1 MTTLA
6 IRNGTLVTMGSSG
19 TVRADVL
26 IEDGRITD
34 IASRVGPATHEI
46 DATGCVV
53 LPGFVQTHVHLCQ
66 TLFRT
71 LAEDLDVMEWLR
83 QWIWPLEVALDADSM
98 AASCRLGTA
107 ELLLSGTTT
116 FLSMETVHHTDEAF
130 SAAADLGARAV
141 IGKALMD
148 YQEPGTQM
156 SGETTEQAWS
166 DLIRLYD
173 RWHGADNGRLRL
185 AVSPRAPRSATP
197 RMWADAVRLAERAG
211 LTMHTHVNENHNQ
224 AELVAADSHGRDVHA
239 LHSWGALTDRMV
251 MAHCVWLDDAEID
264 LIRRTGAH
272 VAHCPSANLKLASG
286 IAPVPELLARGIN
299 VGLGTDGAA
308 CNNSLDMQHEM
319 RLAALV
325 HRPKY
330 GPAAMSA
337 ERVLTMATLA
347 GARALGLADDIGS
360 LEVGKQADVQIVSA
374 PLVSPSETALVA
386 RHIVYSSTPADVRTV
401 LVGGRVVVDGGRLAH
416 GSLPEIH
423 QEAMRR
429 RPALLAAVDRPQSL

>member
-6 IRNGTLVTMGSSG
+6 IRNGIVVTMAHGEPR
-19 TVRADVL
+19 RADILVD
-26 IEDGRITD
+26 DGRIAD
-34 IASRVGPATHEI
+34 VADRVGPADTEV

-83 QWIWPLEVALDADSM
+83 QWVWPLELALDAGSM
-98 AASCRLGTA
+98 AASCRLGVA

-116 FLSMETVHHTDEAF
+116 FLSMESVDHTDEAYG
-130 SAAADLGARAV
+130 AAADLGARAV

-148 YQEPGTQM
+148 TSEPGTRM
-156 SGETTEQAWS
+156 LGESTREAWA
-166 DLIRLYD
+166 DLTRLYD
-173 RWHGADNGRLRL
+173 RWHEADGGRIRV

-197 RMWADAVRLAERAG
+197 ELWADAVRLAKRAG
-211 LTMHTHVNENHNQ
+211 LTVHTHVNENRDQ
-224 AELVAADSHGRDVHA
+224 AVLVSADAHGRDVHA

-251 MAHCVWLDDAEID
+251 MAHCVWLDDGEID
-264 LIRRTGAH
+264 LIARTGAH

-286 IAPVPELLARGIN
+286 IARVPELLARGIN

-308 CNNSLDMQHEM
+308 CNNSLDMAHEM

-325 HRPKY
+325 HRPRC

-337 ERVLTMATLA
+337 ERVLAMATLG
-347 GARALGLADDIGS
+347 GAKALGLDDEIGS
-360 LEVGKQADVQIVSA
+360 LEPGKRADVQVLSA
-374 PLVSPSETALVA
+374 PLVSPDEASLAP
-386 RHIVYSSTPADVRTV
+386 RHLVYSASPADVRTV
-401 LVGGRVVVDGGRLAH
+401 LVGGQVVVAEGRLVR
-416 GSLPEIH
+416 GSLPEI
-423 QEAMRR
+423 QREAMRR
-429 RPALLAAVDRPQSL
+429 RPTLLARAGSPA